1 MNDVLLDYHG
11 LAYACH
17 QFTKLHAAL
26 SPAYF
31 GSSEQPTQGSSAIA
45 AACLTSSIAKIR
57 RCFPSVICS
66 ELWQVAARR
75 ESTLAATIAGLC
87 SGHVA
92 MPTSSTAYLCWR
104 LLCLLYRNSVS
115 AVTWQVII
123 ADVASR
129 TPDHRVYFIK

>member
-11 LAYACH
+11 LACACH
-17 QFTKLHAAL
+17 QFTKLLAAL

-31 GSSEQPTQGSSAIA
+31 GSSGQPTLGSTAIA
-45 AACLTSSIAKIR
+45 AACPTSSIAKIH

-66 ELWQVAARR
+66 ESWQVAARR

-92 MPTSSTAYLCWR
+92 MPTSSTAFLLVSPVSTLSKFCFSCYL
-104 LLCLLYRNSVS
+104 
-115 AVTWQVII
+115 
-123 ADVASR
+123 ASDCR
-129 TPDHRVYFIK
+129 CGFPCTRPQSLFYQI